1 LFAVVGLC
9 SSSQEMAS
17 EEFELQFAD
26 TGTGGAETAANAI
39 GRSRNLGRQLGLMYV
54 SAAR

>member
-1 LFAVVGLC
+1 
-9 SSSQEMAS
+9 MAS